1 MVGPEL
7 GARVG
12 INQQASKS
20 NAVTGL
26 ANTAFEQVTNAKIV
40 RYLLDVDC
48 LTFEPETRISKG
60 DNKEPAEM
68 GQRCYQVFTD
78 AISEVVLF
86 WIA

>member
-12 INQQASKS
+12 INQQTGES

-26 ANTAFEQVTNAKIV
+26 ANTAFEHVTHAKIF
-40 RYLLDVDC
+40 RYLLDVDR
-48 LTFEPETRISKG
+48 LAFKPETRIAG
-60 DNKEPAEM
+60 DNKEPPEM